1 MCDQGPRLACGQAT
15 RRESFTMFRKIA
27 LNLLNLEHSTKR
39 SVRAKRKQATRA
51 PQYLLKL
58 RKSA

>member
-1 MCDQGPRLACGQAT
+1 
-15 RRESFTMFRKIA
+15 MFRKIA